1 MKTPKIVVLTGSGI
15 SAPSGLS
22 TFRDREGIWA
32 RYDLEEVATPGAWE
46 RNPQLVLD
54 FYNERRTQAAA
65 AQPNEAHR
73 ALAALESKFEVKI
86 ITQNVDDLHE
96 RGGSTQILH
105 LHGEL
110 TKARSTIDE
119 TLVYDIGSNPIRIG
133 DHCEKGSQLRP
144 HIVWFGEMVPLIEDA
159 AMELHD
165 ADRVVVIGTSLTVYP
180 AAGLV
185 DLAPPHAEKTLVDPD
200 TYSVPRGFTLIQQ
213 SAEVGVPALVERWLE
228 EM

>member
-32 RYDLEEVATPGAWE
+32 RYDLEEVATPGAWAK
-46 RNPQLVLD
+46 NPQLVLD

-73 ALAALESKFEVKI
+73 ALAELESKFEVKI

-119 TLVYDIGSNPIRIG
+119 TLVYDIGSRPIHIG
-133 DHCEKGSQLRP
+133 NLCEKGGQLRP
-144 HIVWFGEMVPLIEDA
+144 HIVWFGEMVPLIDDA
-159 AMELHD
+159 AAEFHD
-165 ADRVVVIGTSLTVYP
+165 ADRVLVIGTSLTVYP

-185 DLAPPHAEKTLVDPD
+185 ELAPLHAQKFLVDTD
-200 TYSVPRGFTLIQQ
+200 THSVPRVFSLIQE
-213 SAEVGVPALVERWLE
+213 SAEIGVPALVKRWLE
-228 EM
+228 EA